1 MMGSVFAMQGIG
13 QFTAAMIAL
22 IVTSGFKHSLLSAKD
37 QASCDGVCKLAVDK
51 MWRVIIGFGAVPGC
65 IALYYR
71 LTIPETP
78 RYTFDVARD
87 VEKAGEDT
95 KAYIQGQSE
104 GHPDE
109 IRRVTAF
116 QDSAHRLEIPKASW
130 SDFFRHYSQWR
141 HGKVLL
147 GTAGSWFF
155 LDVAFYGLGLNNTI
169 ILTAIGY
176 AKGANMYKIFY
187 NSAVGNLIIVCAGS
201 IPGYW
206 VTVLLV
212 DTVGRKPIQLMG
224 FALLTIIFV
233 VIGFAY
239 HKLSEHGLL
248 ALYVLAQFFFNFG
261 KLSIFSMAFPLHAS
275 VQKVICY
282 PSILRANKDDRP
294 QRNHFHRAR

>member
-1 MMGSVFAMQGIG
+1 MGAVFAMQGIG
-13 QFTAAMIAL
+13 QFAAAIMAL
-22 IVTSGFKHSLLSAKD
+22 IVSAGFRESLQTSKNAANCG
-37 QASCDGVCKLAVDK
+37 GVCGLAVDK
-51 MWRVIIGFGAVPGC
+51 MWRIIIGFGAVPGC

-95 KAYIQGQSE
+95 KAYIQGRAE

-109 IRRVTAF
+109 ITRHQAF
-116 QDSAHRLEIPKASW
+116 QNSAQHLDTPKASW
-130 SDFFRHYSQWR
+130 KDFIHHYGQWKN
-141 HGKVLL
+141 GKILL

-176 AKGANMYKIFY
+176 VGGSNMYQVFH
-187 NSAVGNLIIVCAGS
+187 NQAVGNLIIVCAGA

-206 VTVLLV
+206 VTVALV
-212 DTVGRKPIQLMG
+212 DTVGRKPIQMMG
-224 FALLTIIFV
+224 FIVLTIIFCI
-233 VIGFAY
+233 IGFAY
-239 HKLSEHGLL
+239 HRLGQKGLL

-261 KLSIFSMAFPLHAS
+261 NNPSPLHLSSA
-275 VQKVICY
+275 QLY
-282 PSILRANKDDRP
+282 
-294 QRNHFHRAR
+294 